1 MRHFIHRYIK
11 TGEVSGIRLEQNGA
25 MLYESGLGFGSF
37 VKGEFSGE
45 DLDKIVEKYL
55 SDLAETFR
63 LLEKLDEKELD
74 PS

>member
-1 MRHFIHRYIK
+1 MNYIHRHKATDVTY
-11 TGEVSGIRLEQNGA
+11 GISIRQGGA
-25 MLYESGLGFGSF
+25 MLYELGVGFGSF

-45 DLDKIVEKYL
+45 DLDKIVEQHL
-55 SDLAETFR
+55 SDLEEIVR